1 MKTIDLDLNPYDSSH
16 ISDDE
21 CMRIYNMKT
30 PSKLRLHYTQVFVDR
45 VLFAHNLYTQTPMLL
60 NCEFLNKTVNHHDIS
75 YIELLD
81 ENDDVLEPHMY
92 IDFETETE
100 KPTFPTYSKHMFT
113 FVVNI
118 NGVQLFVGYTCAS
131 CMNVEFAFTL
141 KLKDICDTQN

>member
-1 MKTIDLDLNPYDSSH
+1 LFSPSPITRRRWAQFKANKRGFWSLGIFLAFFVLALSANLVANSRPLLVSYKHTLFFPTFVAYPEKT
-16 ISDDE
+16 
-21 CMRIYNMKT
+21 
-30 PSKLRLHYTQVFVDR
+30 FGG
-45 VLFAHNLYTQTPMLL
+45 
-60 NCEFLNKTVNHHDIS
+60 
-75 YIELLD
+75 
-81 ENDDVLEPHMY
+81 
-92 IDFETETE
+92 DFETETE